1 MSTDHH
7 SDPAARPTG
16 PENEGGGHG
25 SLILALV
32 VTGLVVVG
40 GVTAWVAG
48 RGGEDATGGSG
59 TSATSAPPPS
69 AAGTASG
76 FAAPETDAF
85 NRRIDIPNN
94 QWGQP
99 LPQTSP
105 QRSARD
111 GEWLTAAPAG
121 TRDKGGWQKVAGAVV
136 PFSTSDGPTGI
147 RDGLPT
153 GWAHTPQGC
162 ALAAAY
168 IVYEVNARPGDRV
181 IRERALVTSAA
192 DLAKFDADRAAG
204 KIPDRAPAIA
214 TKWMLASDAFK
225 IGSWQEDLCVVKL
238 ATKSEAD
245 KVGAP
250 RWLGTAATMVWDGSA
265 WRLRPPA
272 DGAPPQESLPT
283 LAGWTTW

>member
-1 MSTDHH
+1 MSTDHN
-7 SDPAARPTG
+7 SAESG
-16 PENEGGGHG
+16 SQSSGSENQRGHG
-25 SLILALV
+25 TLILALV
-32 VTGLVVVG
+32 VAALVLVG
-40 GVTAWVAG
+40 GVTAWVAN
-48 RGGEDATGGSG
+48 RNSDDNKTTG
-59 TSATSAPPPS
+59 TSATTSAPMPS
-69 AAGTASG
+69 SDAGASG
-76 FAAPETDAF
+76 FAVPETDRF

-99 LPQTSP
+99 LSQTVP
-105 QRSARD
+105 PRTARD
-111 GEWLTAAPAG
+111 ADWLTAAPAG
-121 TRDKGGWQKVAGAVV
+121 TREKGGWQKVTGAVV

-168 IVYEVNARPGDRV
+168 IAYEVNARPGDRV
-181 IRERALVTSAA
+181 IRERALTTSAA

-204 KIPDRAPAIA
+204 KIPDRAPAVV
-214 TKWMLASDAFK
+214 TQWMLAFDAFK

-238 ATKSEAD
+238 ASKTEPD

-250 RWLGTAATMVWDGSA
+250 HWLGTSATMVWDGAA
-265 WRLRPPA
+265 WRLRPPTA
-272 DGAPPQESLPT
+272 GNPPQEAVPT